1 MAFRPAGMQAE
12 SGRDKDV
19 PVFHRWS
26 GCLMSH
32 TSDFLLERVVH
43 QVLKGHLNPE
53 LVREAASSGPEAASF
68 IADILWPAME
78 CVQQLHQDGSTT
90 SRILNTAL
98 RSLRS
103 LLESAAL
110 RLDRHASNGRSAF
123 IFTAPGES
131 VDLGAHMFATL
142 AEAHGWRVFFAGA
155 GLTLEELTFSIGQLG
170 PDILVMHGSLPDS
183 ATRAAEMI
191 RQLQCIRIWPSAQ
204 IVLTGAIASST
215 GQLDADLIGK
225 HPIETLEL
233 MALWPEYR
241 RSPTSPPTP
250 DPGLQ
255 MLEGSAGDL
264 MISADL
270 VREMMRRHFGKRGD
284 HPN

>member
-1 MAFRPAGMQAE
+1 
-12 SGRDKDV
+12 
-19 PVFHRWS
+19 
-26 GCLMSH
+26 MSY

-43 QVLKGHLNPE
+43 QVLKGDLDPA
-53 LVREAASSGPEAASF
+53 LVREATTGGFEATAF

-110 RLDRHASNGRSAF
+110 RLDRHPQNGRSAF
-123 IFTAPGES
+123 IFTAPDES
-131 VDLGAHMFATL
+131 ADLGAHMFATL

-170 PDILVMHGSLPDS
+170 PDILVIHGSLAAS
-183 ATRAAEMI
+183 AGRAAEMI
-191 RQLQCIRIWPSAQ
+191 RQLRRIRIWPSAQ
-204 IVLTGAIASST
+204 IVLAGTIAASSD
-215 GQLDADLIGK
+215 QIEADLSGK
-225 HPIETLEL
+225 HPLEALEL
-233 MALWPEYR
+233 MALWPEFR
-241 RSPTSPPTP
+241 RSPSFPTT
-250 DPGLQ
+250 PGNSLQ
-255 MLEGSAGDL
+255 MLQGSAANP
-264 MISADL
+264 MISADMI
-270 VREMMRRHFGKRGD
+270 REMMRRHFGKRGD